1 MKVSRLFAGVL
12 IVLLGIAIFLS
23 NFDILRL
30 NWHFI
35 FRLWPILLVLAGISV
50 LVSNPKWRAAL
61 YALTLILVI
70 AWIVSAAS
78 EGWGRISNLFE
89 GRGGDVQSQQFTQDL
104 GKGVDNASLTIKAGA
119 GSFTL
124 DDTTSELF
132 RANTESNIGHYT
144 FDSDKNGA
152 TQTMELTLKGRDDR
166 WTFGQSRNTVDLS
179 LNTRPAWDLDL
190 DVGACKANFDLTPYV
205 VRRATIKAGASS
217 IKIRLGARSDTTRLY
232 LETGVSS
239 LTVYVPSTVGCRIKD
254 KVELSS
260 KSFHG
265 FVKGNDDYYRSPNY
279 EASKKKIFIEADA
292 GISSVKVERY

>member
-1 MKVSRLFAGVL
+1 MKVSRLFAGAL
-12 IVLLGIAIFLS
+12 IVLLGIALFLS

-30 NWHFI
+30 DWHFI

-50 LVSNPKWRAAL
+50 LVSNPRWRTAL

-78 EGWGRISNLFE
+78 EGWGRISNIFE

-104 GKGVDNASLTIKAGA
+104 SKGVDNATLSINAGA

-124 DDTTSELF
+124 DDTTSELVQ
-132 RANTESNIGHYT
+132 ANTESNIGHYT
-144 FDSDKNGA
+144 FDSDKNAA
-152 TQTMELTLKGRDDR
+152 TQTMQLTLKGKDDR
-166 WTFGQSRNTVDLS
+166 WNFGHSRNTVDLR
-179 LNTRPAWDLDL
+179 LNTKPAWNFDLN
-190 DVGACKANFDLTPYV
+190 VGACKANFDLTPYIV
-205 VRRATIKAGASS
+205 KRATIKAGASS
-217 IKIRLGARSDTTRLY
+217 INVKVGDRADTTRLN

-239 LTVYVPSTVGCRIKD
+239 LTVYVPSASGCRIKD

-260 KSFHG
+260 KSFDG
-265 FVKGNDDYYRSPNY
+265 FVKGKDGYYRSPNY
-279 EASKKKIFIEADA
+279 ETAKKKIFIEADA